1 MVDIVNIFDV
11 VNIVNMVDIAC
22 HDHQHPSPGS
32 KYAKDD
38 IAHSVIPGL
47 FYDDTNININI
58 NMSMMITHTVSY
70 LDYFFIMISI
80 HQFVKMILHT
90 VNDEP

>member
-11 VNIVNMVDIAC
+11 VNIVNI
-22 HDHQHPSPGS
+22 DHQHPSPGS

-47 FYDDTNININI
+47 F
-58 NMSMMITHTVSY
+58 
-70 LDYFFIMISI
+70 FFIMISI

-90 VNDEP
+90 VNDEL

>member
-1 MVDIVNIFDV
+1 
-11 VNIVNMVDIAC
+11 MVDIAS

-47 FYDDTNININI
+47 FYDDTNININ
-58 NMSMMITHTVSY
+58 MSIMITHTVSY
-70 LDYFFIMISI
+70 LDYLFIMILI
-80 HQFVKMILHT
+80 DQFVKMIVHT

>member
-1 MVDIVNIFDV
+1 MVYIVNIV
-11 VNIVNMVDIAC
+11 EIAS

-70 LDYFFIMISI
+70 LDYFIIMILI